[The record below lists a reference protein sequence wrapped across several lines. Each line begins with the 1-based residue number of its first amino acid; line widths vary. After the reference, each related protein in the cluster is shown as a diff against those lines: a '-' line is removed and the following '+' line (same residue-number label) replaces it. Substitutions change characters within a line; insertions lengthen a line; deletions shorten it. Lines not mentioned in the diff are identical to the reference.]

1 MRPPGYQFAFAL
13 IIPIAGSVR
22 DACAQAPTRELSPA
36 ERQTV
41 SAGGQVLIAQDM
53 VGSSWPSACT
63 YQFVEAAPEEVAA
76 VFADY
81 SRHKAFIPGLKKST
95 ISRVIDRATTEV
107 DYVLDIPIVADEAY
121 TVRDS
126 VSALSDGEEYRVDW
140 RLVRATSTKATVG
153 SVRFERYPAA
163 DGRRDGTLMTYCNF
177 VTPGSRLAKLGFIK
191 SRAMDQLRATA
202 TSIARE
208 VERERSS
215 APALLAAQR
224 RALRAATAP

>member
-1 MRPPGYQFAFAL
+1 
-13 IIPIAGSVR
+13 
-22 DACAQAPTRELSPA
+22 
-36 ERQTV
+36 
-41 SAGGQVLIAQDM
+41 VLIAQD
-53 VGSSWPSACT
+53 VAGSSWPSACV
-63 YQFVEAAPEEVAA
+63 YQHVAGAPAEVAA
-76 VFADY
+76 VFVDY
-81 SRHKAFIPGLKKST
+81 SRHKTFIPGLKKST
-95 ISRVIDRATTEV
+95 ISRVIDGATTEV

-126 VSALSDGEEYRVDW
+126 VSALSDAEEYRVDW

-153 SVRFERYPAA
+153 SVRFERYPSAY
-163 DGRRDGTLMTYCNF
+163 GTRDGTLMTYCNF

-208 VERERSS
+208 AVRERAD

-224 RALRAATAP
+224 RALTAAIAP